1 MWISMKDTDIQQLL
15 ARLRELHKKCYPGEP
30 WRIEK
35 EPHNCPD
42 GTTHFN
48 HVRQTAYISGAPLA
62 VAIASHVTPDLAEL
76 LVLMRNNLP
85 ELIRLARLGL
95 DVQG

>member
-1 MWISMKDTDIQQLL
+1 MKGGDVEQLL
-15 ARLRELHKKCYPGEP
+15 ARLGELHEKCRPDEP

-35 EPHNCPD
+35 EPHDHPD

-48 HVRQTAYISGAPLA
+48 HVRQTARVSGEALT
-62 VAIASHVTPDLAEL
+62 VTIANHLTPELAEL

-85 ELIRLARLGL
+85 ELIRQARLGL
-95 DVQG
+95 DAPR

>member
-1 MWISMKDTDIQQLL
+1 MDQHEGHRYSTV
-15 ARLRELHKKCYPGEP
+15 ARTSSRAAQKCYPDEP

>member
-1 MWISMKDTDIQQLL
+1 MEDTDVHQLI
-15 ARLRELHKKCYPGEP
+15 ARLRELHKKCHPDLP

-35 EPHNCPD
+35 EPHKFPD

-48 HVRQTAYISGAPLA
+48 HVRRTAREGEPRA
-62 VAIASHVTPDLAEL
+62 VTIASRVTPELAEL

>member
-1 MWISMKDTDIQQLL
+1 MQDTDVGELL
-15 ARLRELHKKCYPGEP
+15 TRLGELHEKCHPDEP

-35 EPHNCPD
+35 EPHDYPD

-48 HVRQTAYISGAPLA
+48 HVRRTAFLNGEP
-62 VAIASHVTPDLAEL
+62 VTVTIGNYLTPELAEL

-85 ELIRLARLGL
+85 ELIRQARLGL
-95 DVQG
+95 DAQR